1 MKRHIPLL
9 MLFIAMCCT
18 SCGELTIN
26 KEKHS
31 VYLDNSEITT
41 NICEAKVSSANALNL
56 GSNYMFS
63 LSISIKNITN
73 KTQEI
78 KFSNPILVKES
89 NEASYTV
96 SPTSKSLS
104 LDSGIQGSVSFSS
117 TIPTS
122 LDENYYFS
130 VDFSNI
136 FYKVFLYRT
145 PDSLRENLTVTYSV
159 NGEIVNTV
167 TVKKGNPLGVDYA
180 YDMADH
186 QSYAAKWNDSKGN
199 QHNSKT
205 IIEQNVKLI
214 GTLESNLKVST
225 TGSDV
230 LSFISAINHVHKD
243 GKVVILGKY
252 LNKEIAISNFAIK
265 DNPDI
270 KEIYFPLTLHRIFSG
285 NFEKCP
291 NLKTIYFAGSQA
303 EWESIEKSSTI
314 PTGVRMVYNT
324 SFSY

>member
-1 MKRHIPLL
+1 MKKLIPLL
-9 MLFIAMCCT
+9 MLFATTCCT

-78 KFSNPILVKES
+78 KFSNPSLIKES

-136 FYKVFLYRT
+136 SYKVFLYRT
-145 PDSLRENLTVTYSV
+145 PDTLREDLTITYSV
-159 NGEIVNTV
+159 NGSIVNSATA
-167 TVKKGNPLGVDYA
+167 KKGNPLGVDYV
-180 YDMADH
+180 YDTADH
-186 QSYAAKWNDSKGN
+186 QSYAAKWKDSKGN
-199 QHNSKT
+199 QYNSKT
-205 IIEQNVKLI
+205 VIEDNVKLL
-214 GTLESNLKVST
+214 GTLESSLNVAT

-230 LSFISAINHVHKD
+230 LSFVNGINHVHAD
-243 GKVVILGKY
+243 GKVVVQEKY
-252 LNKEIAISNFAIK
+252 FNKEIAISNFAIK
-265 DNPDI
+265 SNAYI
-270 KEIYFPLTLHRIFSG
+270 KEIYFPSTLHRIFSG
-285 NFEKCP
+285 NFDNCP

-303 EWESIEKSSTI
+303 QWESIEKSSTI